1 MYDGVVLQYNSN
13 TGYGKILSSC
23 NLLVSVYHENI
34 YSSNLYKYLV
44 PNEYVTFDIMF
55 DDLCFSSYDLLYK
68 AIKVKG
74 MFNRKLICDL
84 KYKKT
89 YENTWYIHK

>member
-1 MYDGVVLQYNSN
+1 MYNGAVLQYNTN

-44 PNEYVTFDIMF
+44 PNEYVTFDIVLDEF
-55 DDLCFSSYDLLYK
+55 CYSSYYLLYK
-68 AIKVKG
+68 AINIKG
-74 MFNRKLICDL
+74 MFDRKLICDL
-84 KYKKT
+84 KYKRS
-89 YENTWYIHK
+89 YENAWITHK